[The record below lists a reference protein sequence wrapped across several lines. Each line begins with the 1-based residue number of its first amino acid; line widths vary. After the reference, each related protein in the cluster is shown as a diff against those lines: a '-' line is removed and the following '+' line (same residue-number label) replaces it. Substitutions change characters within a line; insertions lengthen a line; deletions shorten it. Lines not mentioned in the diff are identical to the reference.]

1 MNDNFILILTIAIL
15 VLVLLFGKILMK
27 SKGFTID
34 LKVRAFFYK
43 NATKQ
48 FKHMMNMIT
57 TLANVETI
65 LIISIPILFYLI
77 SEKMLDKATAIILS
91 VFFSVGISQILK
103 FLFRVSR
110 PTKSQEFKY
119 IGYSFPSGHSTVGM
133 AYYLTLA
140 YILAGGLDGYTEIVF
155 IGLILGILIGFSRLV
170 LGVHWFTDVTVG
182 LILGLLCSWWVI
194 KIYSTGYYINW
205 LFN

>member
-1 MNDNFILILTIAIL
+1 MIDNFIIIFTVIILALT
-15 VLVLLFGKILMK
+15 LLFGRILTK
-27 SKGFTID
+27 SSGFSID
-34 LKVRAFFYK
+34 LKVREFFYK

-48 FKHMMNMIT
+48 FKHVMNMIT
-57 TLANVETI
+57 TFANVETI

-91 VFFSVGISQILK
+91 VVFSVGISQILK

-133 AYYLTLA
+133 AYYLTLG
-140 YILAGGLDGYTEIVF
+140 YIITGGLAGYAEIFFLMFVF
-155 IGLILGILIGFSRLV
+155 GILIGFSRLV

-182 LILGLLCSWWVI
+182 LILGLLCNWWVVE
-194 KIYSTGYYINW
+194 IYNTGYYINW